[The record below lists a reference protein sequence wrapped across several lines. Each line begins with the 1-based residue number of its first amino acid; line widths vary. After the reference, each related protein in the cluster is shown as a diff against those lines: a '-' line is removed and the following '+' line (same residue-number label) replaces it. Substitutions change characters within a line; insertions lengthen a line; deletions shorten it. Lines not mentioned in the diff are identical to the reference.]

1 MCFILH
7 NNIYNVVVYAYNV
20 NISIIILNIEVPGT
34 YVYTRIDVSQLMSI
48 TNHVGILEYDTW
60 RYYINQFSCSHFK
73 GTGTEDNY
81 YLFRPI
87 YLNNGERVTSR
98 KKFWLAHS
106 ENPLNHGTDYIIS
119 DHQAAVS
126 VAKYLFHPE
135 LFTQEDYLFFEDYL

>member
-1 MCFILH
+1 M
-7 NNIYNVVVYAYNV
+7 VYADNV
-20 NISIIILNIEVPGT
+20 NVSIIILNIEVPGT
-34 YVYTRIDVSQLMSI
+34 YIKYRRFIILMSI
-48 TNHVGILEYDTW
+48 NHVGILEYDTW

-135 LFTQEDYLFFEDYL
+135 LFTPEDYLFFEDYYLKTFLN